1 MMINL
6 LVVEDDNDHI
16 KDWEKV
22 VRRHNDV
29 SMTQDD
35 GSIQFH
41 IETAKNKEDALRKLH
56 TYNFS
61 VAIID
66 IRLKREGE
74 EEDYNNTDGIDVLK
88 DIISTVS
95 CYTVIY
101 TGQPKD
107 AEATIEN
114 SHQEYIKIVDRAT
127 SKNALIKSLVDEN
140 KGIILSINELKYKF
154 SKSMSSLFYNSIWPR
169 WSYWFENDSLDS
181 ANAALSRHMAT
192 HLHASFLSDTELG
205 AHPEEYFFI
214 PPLQEKLDTGD
225 IILQEGK
232 LEIIVTPR
240 CDMVRSK
247 SETSTYQLVTLE
259 NKSEQWGKLLAELEA
274 KKEEGKPKKIE
285 SASRNLKKF
294 TNHNGET
301 GGHFIQSFRLKIDG
315 KEQSFGPF
323 YAQFNQLRSI
333 VRNQESTELLLDK
346 RIASLSN
353 EFVPSLV
360 ERLGAYFSR
369 IGTPD
374 YSHPE
379 SS

>member
-1 MMINL
+1 MKITL
-6 LVVEDDNDHI
+6 LIVEDDQAIIQLWKQNIDLYNI
-16 KDWEKV
+16 EDNKKYNISAKYVDNLSDASELITERKF
-22 VRRHNDV
+22 DV
-29 SMTQDD
+29 
-35 GSIQFH
+35 I
-41 IETAKNKEDALRKLH
+41 
-56 TYNFS
+56 
-61 VAIID
+61 VID
-66 IRLKREGE
+66 IRLKNNDRQT
-74 EEDYNNTDGIDVLK
+74 NTDGNLVVK
-88 DIISTVS
+88 EAISRTTSLIAVCTAEPNTVELPKEQS
-95 CYTVIY
+95 DLIY
-101 TGQPKD
+101 VFQKGVAGT
-107 AEATIEN
+107 
-114 SHQEYIKIVDRAT
+114 SIVDQCIEWLESRE
-127 SKNALIKSLVDEN
+127 SLLNTVQNIRSNLE
-140 KGIILSINELKYKF
+140 KEMAVLF
-154 SKSMSSLFYNSIWPR
+154 SRSIWPR
-169 WSYWFENDSLDS
+169 WSYWFEDDSLDS
-181 ANAALSRHMAT
+181 ACAALTRHMAT
-192 HLHASFLSDTELG
+192 HLHASFLLDTDLG

-259 NKSEQWGKLLAELEA
+259 DRSEQWGKLLEELAA
-274 KKEEGKPKKIE
+274 KKEEGKPKKID

-315 KEQSFGPF
+315 EEQSFGPF

-333 VRNQESTELLLDK
+333 VRNQENTELLLDK